1 MAGGLASRPIIVID
15 GPDEVY
21 ATAVAAVRLQ
31 GWSLTEGF
39 ETARMARPGGIRHG
53 VVRTPEDAAG
63 AVLAAL
69 GGEGLMVLVRAPAE
83 VVDRL
88 LDDLRHLGPV
98 EHRRTIPGSSP
109 AVADEGLAI
118 LGLLA
123 AGCSLGEAA
132 TQLGLSRRTADRR
145 LAEARRALG
154 AERTAEAVARAR
166 RLGWL
171 S

>member
-1 MAGGLASRPIIVID
+1 MTGRLASRPIIVID
-15 GPDEVY
+15 GGDESY
-21 ATAVAAVRLQ
+21 STAVAAARLQ
-31 GWSLTEGF
+31 GWALTEGF
-39 ETARMARPGGIRHG
+39 KTAGPARPGGIRHG
-53 VVRTPEDAAG
+53 IVRTAEDAAG

-69 GGEGLMVLVRAPAE
+69 DGEGLMVLMRAPAE

-98 EHRRTIPGSSP
+98 ELRRTVQGSSP
-109 AVADEGLAI
+109 AVADDGLAI

-123 AGCSLGEAA
+123 AGRSLGEAA

-154 AERTAEAVARAR
+154 AQRTAEAVARAR